1 MPRLPKNIRA
11 MIKILS
17 GDNQRVRAKKRL
29 LVSDFLTDND
39 PLCLEDID
47 LEDSPLEIA
56 DILSSLATT
65 SLFNPS
71 KMVVLRNLSRRADL
85 KERVED
91 ILAGVADG
99 VSLVIVEGKLDKK
112 TSFGKFLN
120 GHPAHQEY
128 RAYQGAELEGW
139 LVKLAAA
146 RQSRLSRPTAA
157 YLIQQVGSD
166 SLALGNEIR
175 KLSVHPEITRELIDG
190 LVLPVPSSQIFD
202 LLDALMKGDLA
213 AAVKLYDDQRQQ
225 KNEPLSILGIFVWQL
240 RILLLAKRAGNSS
253 NIVAEFGINQFAFR
267 KAQALATKMSM
278 AQLDHLIDLCRRTD
292 ERIRREFINPDEALR
307 YLIFRGCYL
316 KRAAG

>member
-1 MPRLPKNIRA
+1 MPCLPENIEA

-17 GDNQRVRAKKRL
+17 GDVQRVRGRRRL
-29 LVSDFLTDND
+29 LVNDFLTDND

-56 DILSSLATT
+56 EILSSLATT
-65 SLFNPS
+65 SLFNPR

-85 KERVED
+85 RERVAD

-112 TSFGKFLN
+112 TSFGKFLS

-128 RAYQGAELEGW
+128 RAYQGAELESW
-139 LVKLAAA
+139 LVEVAAA
-146 RQSRLSRPTAA
+146 RQSRLSRSAAA

-175 KLSVHPEITRELIDG
+175 KLSVYPEITRELIDR

-202 LLDALMKGDLA
+202 LLDALMRGDLT
-213 AAVKLYDDQRQQ
+213 AAVRLYDDQRQQ

-240 RILLLAKRAGNSS
+240 RILLVAKKAGGS
-253 NIVAEFGINQFAFR
+253 NIVAEFGINQFALR
-267 KAQALATKMSM
+267 KAQALAANMSM
-278 AQLDHLIDLCRRTD
+278 AQLGRLIDLCRRTD

-316 KRAAG
+316 KRAAA